1 MVLRRNV
8 VKGVSV
14 MGLGILIVHVLRE
27 NAFETDCHVSLYV
40 TLNRF
45 LNTLRHFLFP
55 ASLHQ
60 LQINL

>member
-1 MVLRRNV
+1 
-8 VKGVSV
+8 